1 MKKSVICSAS
11 LLVCFSLALFL
22 ASCNAEPAPA
32 EQQEMSIE
40 EMTRSIYLNDP
51 YATYEDVE
59 NFVLSNMDVTGYVN
73 TKGAYDYTPSALS
86 LSIVDEMSLVDPS
99 DFETKLDYMA
109 CLYGMVREHASE
121 LSLREFLCLNYSI
134 VISAEVIEMKYGVK
148 RTRGLK
154 SWVEKQ
160 WEDWGKCAAGIVGR
174 QGCTSGCRRFDCQ
187 SYSGTDTGSGSRR
200 YCGCNGRSFR
210 GLLMTA

>member
-99 DFETKLDYMA
+99 DFETKLDYMT

-121 LSLREFLCLNYSI
+121 LSLREFFCLNYSI

-160 WEDWGKCAAGIVGR
+160 WEDWGKCAAGIVGGAGKGAL
-174 QGCTSGCRRFDCQ
+174 QGAADSIVNPSPEPIPGAVVGGIVGAMEGASEAC
-187 SYSGTDTGSGSRR
+187 
-200 YCGCNGRSFR
+200 
-210 GLLMTA
+210 